1 MIVNFDRKI
10 NESELIKILIATYKR
25 LSLAKE
31 KNRDFREGS
40 AEAVGMVVGYFGI
53 DPTIILSEAIRGKQN
68 EHD

>member
-25 LSLAKE
+25 LSLAKG
-31 KNRDFREGS
+31 KSRDFREGS

-53 DPTIILSEAIRGKQN
+53 DPTIIHSEAIRGKQN